1 MYIVDKL
8 NTIILTGKGLRRGM
22 LTLHHLNNSR
32 SQRILW
38 LLEELGV
45 DYEIEHYQRDSKT
58 NLAPD
63 SLRGV
68 HPLGRSPVLSTP
80 DGAIAESGAIVEYLV
95 HTHAKENFVIPTA
108 GDNRQQ
114 YWFWLHFAEGSLM
127 PPLVANLVLEKAREK
142 GSKPFFI
149 KPITNKLIDGILNAY
164 YGPNLAQ
171 SLRYVESYLSRNT
184 WFAGDEPTGADVQMI
199 FPLESLVASGRAR
212 DFSAIQGYVKRVHA
226 RPAYR
231 RALEKGGEYAYA

>member
-1 MYIVDKL
+1 
-8 NTIILTGKGLRRGM
+8 M

-45 DYEIEHYQRDSKT
+45 EYKIERYQRDSVT

-63 SLRGV
+63 SLRAV

-80 DGAIAESGAIVEYLV
+80 NGAIAESGAIIEYLI
-95 HTHAKENFVIPTA
+95 HNHSETHFKTPTEPEA
-108 GDNRQQ
+108 LQQ

-127 PPLVANLVLEKAREK
+127 PPLVANLVLEKARQK

-149 KPITNKLIDGILNAY
+149 KPITNKLVDGILNAY

-171 SLRYVESYLSRNT
+171 SLRYVESYLSKSD
-184 WFAGDEPTGADVQMI
+184 WFAGDAPTGADVQMI
-199 FPLESLVASGRAR
+199 FPLESLVASGRAK
-212 DFSAIQGYVKRVHA
+212 DFAAIQSYVKRVHA
-226 RPAYR
+226 REAYKA
-231 RALEKGGEYAYA
+231 ALEKGGEYAYA

>member
-1 MYIVDKL
+1 
-8 NTIILTGKGLRRGM
+8 M

-45 DYEIEHYQRDSKT
+45 DYNIEHYQRDSTT

-63 SLRGV
+63 SLRAV
-68 HPLGRSPVLSTP
+68 HPLGRSPVLTTP
-80 DGAIAESGAIVEYLV
+80 EGAIAESGAIVEYLV
-95 HTHAKENFVIPTA
+95 RKHGQTHFTSPESGENL
-108 GDNRQQ
+108 QQ
-114 YWFWLHFAEGSLM
+114 YLFWLHFAEGSLM
-127 PPLVANLVLEKAREK
+127 PPLVARLVLEKARQK

-171 SLRYVESYLSRNT
+171 SLRYVESYLAHHT
-184 WFAGDEPTGADVQMI
+184 WFASEQPTGADVQMI
-199 FPLESLVASGRAR
+199 FPLESLVASGNAK
-212 DFSAIQGYVKRVHA
+212 DFPAIREYVKRVHA
-226 RPAYR
+226 RPAYKQ
-231 RALEKGGEYAYA
+231 ALEKGGEYAYA

>member
-1 MYIVDKL
+1 
-8 NTIILTGKGLRRGM
+8 M

-45 DYEIEHYQRDSKT
+45 DYNIEHYQRDSTT

-63 SLRGV
+63 SLRAV
-68 HPLGRSPVLSTP
+68 HPLGRSPVLTTP

-95 HTHAKENFVIPTA
+95 RKYGQTSFTSPESGENL
-108 GDNRQQ
+108 QQ
-114 YWFWLHFAEGSLM
+114 YLFWLHFAEGSLM
-127 PPLVANLVLEKAREK
+127 PPLVARLVLEKARQK
-142 GSKPFFI
+142 GAKPFFI

-171 SLRYVESYLSRNT
+171 SLRYVESYLAHHT
-184 WFAGDEPTGADVQMI
+184 WFAGEQPTGADVQMI
-199 FPLESLVASGRAR
+199 FPLESLVASGNAK
-212 DFSAIQGYVKRVHA
+212 DFPAIREYVKRVHA
-226 RPAYR
+226 RPAYKQ
-231 RALEKGGEYAYA
+231 ALEKGGEYAYA

>member
-1 MYIVDKL
+1 
-8 NTIILTGKGLRRGM
+8 M

-45 DYEIEHYQRDSKT
+45 EYKIERYQRDSVT

-63 SLRGV
+63 SLRAV

-80 DGAIAESGAIVEYLV
+80 NGAIAESGAIIEYLI
-95 HTHAKENFVIPTA
+95 HNHSETHFKTPTEPEA
-108 GDNRQQ
+108 LQQ

-127 PPLVANLVLEKAREK
+127 PPLVANLVLEKARQK

-149 KPITNKLIDGILNAY
+149 KPITNKLVDGILNAY

-171 SLRYVESYLSRNT
+171 SLRYVESYLSKND
-184 WFAGDEPTGADVQMI
+184 WFAGDAPTGADVQMI
-199 FPLESLVASGRAR
+199 FPLESLVASGRAK
-212 DFSAIQGYVKRVHA
+212 DFVAIQSYVKRVHA
-226 RPAYR
+226 REAYKI
-231 RALEKGGEYAYA
+231 ALEKGGEYAYA

>member
-1 MYIVDKL
+1 
-8 NTIILTGKGLRRGM
+8 M

-45 DYEIEHYQRDSKT
+45 EYNIEFYQRDSTT

-63 SLRGV
+63 ALRAV
-68 HPLGRSPVLSTP
+68 HPLGRSPVLTTP
-80 DGAIAESGAIVEYLV
+80 HGAIAESGAIVEYLIN
-95 HTHAKENFVIPTA
+95 THASESFKAPSDAEA
-108 GDNRQQ
+108 LQQ
-114 YWFWLHFAEGSLM
+114 YWFWMHFAEGSLM
-127 PPLVANLVLEKAREK
+127 PPLVANLVLEKARQK

-149 KPITNKLIDGILNAY
+149 KPITDKLVDGILNAY

-171 SLRYVESYLSRNT
+171 SLRYVESYLAKNT

-199 FPLESLVASGRAR
+199 FPLESLVASGRAKE
-212 DFSAIQGYVKRVHA
+212 FAAIQSFVKRVHA
-226 RPAYR
+226 RPAYKA
-231 RALEKGGEYAYA
+231 ALEKGGEYAYA

>member
-1 MYIVDKL
+1 
-8 NTIILTGKGLRRGM
+8 M

-45 DYEIEHYQRDSKT
+45 DYNIEHYQRDSTT

-63 SLRGV
+63 SLRAV
-68 HPLGRSPVLSTP
+68 HPLGRSPVLTTP
-80 DGAIAESGAIVEYLV
+80 EGAIAESGAIVEYLV
-95 HTHAKENFVIPTA
+95 RKHGQTHFTSPESGENL
-108 GDNRQQ
+108 QQ
-114 YWFWLHFAEGSLM
+114 YLFWLHFAEGSLM
-127 PPLVANLVLEKAREK
+127 PPLVARLVLEKARQK

-171 SLRYVESYLSRNT
+171 SLRYVESYLAHHT
-184 WFAGDEPTGADVQMI
+184 WFAGEQPTGADVQMI
-199 FPLESLVASGRAR
+199 FPLESLVASGNAK
-212 DFSAIQGYVKRVHA
+212 DFPAIREYVKRIHA
-226 RPAYR
+226 RPAYKQ
-231 RALEKGGEYAYA
+231 ALEKGGEYAYA

>member
-1 MYIVDKL
+1 
-8 NTIILTGKGLRRGM
+8 M

-45 DYEIEHYQRDSKT
+45 DYNIEYYQRDSTT

-63 SLRGV
+63 SLRAV
-68 HPLGRSPVLSTP
+68 HPLGRSPVLTTP
-80 DGAIAESGAIVEYLV
+80 EGAIAESGAIVEYLV
-95 HTHAKENFVIPTA
+95 RKHGQTHFTSPESGENL
-108 GDNRQQ
+108 QQ
-114 YWFWLHFAEGSLM
+114 YLFWLHFAEGSLM
-127 PPLVANLVLEKAREK
+127 PPLVARLVLEKARQK

-171 SLRYVESYLSRNT
+171 SLRYVESYLAHHT
-184 WFAGDEPTGADVQMI
+184 WFAGEQPTGADVQMI
-199 FPLESLVASGRAR
+199 FPLESLVASGNAK
-212 DFSAIQGYVKRVHA
+212 DFPAIREYVKRVHA
-226 RPAYR
+226 RPAYKQ
-231 RALEKGGEYAYA
+231 ALEKGGEYAYA

>member
-1 MYIVDKL
+1 
-8 NTIILTGKGLRRGM
+8 M

-95 HTHAKENFVIPTA
+95 HTHAKEHFVMPTA
-108 GDNRQQ
+108 GKDRQQ

-184 WFAGDEPTGADVQMI
+184 WFAGEAPTGADIQMI

-226 RPAYR
+226 RPAYQ

>member
-1 MYIVDKL
+1 
-8 NTIILTGKGLRRGM
+8 M

-45 DYEIEHYQRDSKT
+45 DYKIEFYQRDSKT

-63 SLRGV
+63 SLRAV
-68 HPLGRSPVLSTP
+68 HPLGRSPVLTTP
-80 DGAIAESGAIVEYLV
+80 HGAIAESGAIVEYLV
-95 HTHAKENFVIPTA
+95 RHHATDAFSVPQDPEA
-108 GDNRQQ
+108 LQQ

-127 PPLVANLVLEKAREK
+127 PPLVANLVLEKARQK

-171 SLRYVESYLSRNT
+171 SLRYVESYLAKNT
-184 WFAGDEPTGADVQMI
+184 WFAGDAPSGADVQMI
-199 FPLESLVASGRAR
+199 FPLESLVASGRAK
-212 DFSAIQGYVKRVHA
+212 DFTAIQGYVKRVHA
-226 RPAYR
+226 REAYKA
-231 RALEKGGEYAYA
+231 ALEKGGEYAYA

>member
-1 MYIVDKL
+1 
-8 NTIILTGKGLRRGM
+8 M

-45 DYEIEHYQRDSKT
+45 EYKIERYQRDSVT

-63 SLRGV
+63 SLRSV

-80 DGAIAESGAIVEYLV
+80 NGAIAESGAIIEYLI
-95 HTHAKENFVIPTA
+95 HNHSETHFKTPTEPEA
-108 GDNRQQ
+108 LQQ

-127 PPLVANLVLEKAREK
+127 PPLVANLVLEKARQK

-149 KPITNKLIDGILNAY
+149 KPITNKLVDGILNAY

-171 SLRYVESYLSRNT
+171 SLRYVESYLSKND
-184 WFAGDEPTGADVQMI
+184 WFAGDAPTGADVQMI
-199 FPLESLVASGRAR
+199 FPLESLVASGRAK
-212 DFSAIQGYVKRVHA
+212 DFAAIQSYVKRVHS
-226 RPAYR
+226 REAYKA
-231 RALEKGGEYAYA
+231 ALEKGGEYAYA

>member
-1 MYIVDKL
+1 
-8 NTIILTGKGLRRGM
+8 M

-45 DYEIEHYQRDSKT
+45 DYNIEHYQRDSTT

-63 SLRGV
+63 SLRAV
-68 HPLGRSPVLSTP
+68 HPLGRSPVLTTP
-80 DGAIAESGAIVEYLV
+80 EGAIAESGAIVEYLV
-95 HTHAKENFVIPTA
+95 RKHGQTHFTSPESGENL
-108 GDNRQQ
+108 QQ
-114 YWFWLHFAEGSLM
+114 YLFWLHFAEGSLM
-127 PPLVANLVLEKAREK
+127 PPLVARLVLEKARQK

-171 SLRYVESYLSRNT
+171 SLRYVESYLAHHT
-184 WFAGDEPTGADVQMI
+184 WFASEQQTGADVQMI
-199 FPLESLVASGRAR
+199 FPLESLVASGNAK
-212 DFSAIQGYVKRVHA
+212 DFPAIREYVKRVHA
-226 RPAYR
+226 RPAYKQ
-231 RALEKGGEYAYA
+231 ALEKGGEYAYA

>member
-1 MYIVDKL
+1 
-8 NTIILTGKGLRRGM
+8 M

-45 DYEIEHYQRDSKT
+45 DYKIEFYERDSTT

-63 SLRGV
+63 SLRAV

-80 DGAIAESGAIVEYLV
+80 HGAIAESGAIVEYLV
-95 HTHAKENFVIPTA
+95 RNHAESSFAAPKDEEA
-108 GDNRQQ
+108 LQQ

-127 PPLVANLVLEKAREK
+127 PPLVANLVLEKARQK

-149 KPITNKLIDGILNAY
+149 KPITDKLVDGIINAY

-171 SLRYVESYLSRNT
+171 SLRYVESYLANHT

-199 FPLESLVASGRAR
+199 FPLESLVASGRAD
-212 DFSAIQGYVKRVHA
+212 DFAAIRGYVKRVHE
-226 RPAYR
+226 RPAYK

>member
-1 MYIVDKL
+1 
-8 NTIILTGKGLRRGM
+8 M

-45 DYEIEHYQRDSKT
+45 DYNIEHYQRDSIT
-58 NLAPD
+58 NLAPE
-63 SLRGV
+63 SLRAV

-80 DGAIAESGAIVEYLV
+80 EGAIAESGAIVEYLV
-95 HTHAKENFVIPTA
+95 RQHGQTNFTSPESGENL
-108 GDNRQQ
+108 QQ
-114 YWFWLHFAEGSLM
+114 YLFWLHFAEGSLM
-127 PPLVANLVLEKAREK
+127 PPLVARLVLEKARQK

-171 SLRYVESYLSRNT
+171 SLRYVESYLAHHT
-184 WFAGDEPTGADVQMI
+184 WFAGEQPTGADVQMI
-199 FPLESLVASGRAR
+199 FPLESLVASGNAK
-212 DFSAIQGYVKRVHA
+212 DFPAIREYVKRVHA
-226 RPAYR
+226 RPAYKQ
-231 RALEKGGEYAYA
+231 ALEKGGEYAYA

>member
-1 MYIVDKL
+1 
-8 NTIILTGKGLRRGM
+8 M

-45 DYEIEHYQRDSKT
+45 EYNIEFYQRDSTT

-63 SLRGV
+63 ALRAV
-68 HPLGRSPVLSTP
+68 HPLGRSPVLTTP
-80 DGAIAESGAIVEYLV
+80 HGAIAESGAIVEYLIN
-95 HTHAKENFVIPTA
+95 THASESFKAPSDAEA
-108 GDNRQQ
+108 LQQ
-114 YWFWLHFAEGSLM
+114 YWFWMHFAEGSLM
-127 PPLVANLVLEKAREK
+127 PPLVANLVLEKARQK

-149 KPITNKLIDGILNAY
+149 KPITDKLVDGILNAY

-171 SLRYVESYLSRNT
+171 SLRYVESYLAKNT

-199 FPLESLVASGRAR
+199 FPLESLVASGRAKE
-212 DFSAIQGYVKRVHA
+212 FAAIQAFVKRVHA
-226 RPAYR
+226 RPAYKA
-231 RALEKGGEYAYA
+231 ALEKGGEYAYA

>member
-1 MYIVDKL
+1 
-8 NTIILTGKGLRRGM
+8 M

-45 DYEIEHYQRDSKT
+45 DYKIEFYERDSTT

-63 SLRGV
+63 SLRAV

-80 DGAIAESGAIVEYLV
+80 HGAIAESGAIVEYLV
-95 HTHAKENFVIPTA
+95 RNHAESSFATPKDEEA
-108 GDNRQQ
+108 LQQ

-127 PPLVANLVLEKAREK
+127 PPLVANLVLEKARQK

-149 KPITNKLIDGILNAY
+149 KPITDKLVDGIINAY

-171 SLRYVESYLSRNT
+171 SLRYVESYLANHT

-199 FPLESLVASGRAR
+199 FPLESLVASGRAD
-212 DFSAIQGYVKRVHA
+212 DFAAIRGYVKRVHE
-226 RPAYR
+226 RPAYK

>member
-1 MYIVDKL
+1 
-8 NTIILTGKGLRRGM
+8 M

-45 DYEIEHYQRDSKT
+45 EYNIEFYQRDSTT

-63 SLRGV
+63 ALRAV
-68 HPLGRSPVLSTP
+68 HPLGRSPVLTTP
-80 DGAIAESGAIVEYLV
+80 HGAIAESGAIVEYLIN
-95 HTHAKENFVIPTA
+95 THASGSFKAPSDAEA
-108 GDNRQQ
+108 LQQ
-114 YWFWLHFAEGSLM
+114 YWFWMHFAEGSLM
-127 PPLVANLVLEKAREK
+127 PPLVANLVLEKARQK

-149 KPITNKLIDGILNAY
+149 KPITDKLVDGILNAY

-171 SLRYVESYLSRNT
+171 SLRYVESYLAKNT

-199 FPLESLVASGRAR
+199 FPLESLVASGRAKE
-212 DFSAIQGYVKRVHA
+212 FAAIQAFVKRVHA
-226 RPAYR
+226 RPAYKA
-231 RALEKGGEYAYA
+231 ALEKGGEYAYA

>member
-1 MYIVDKL
+1 
-8 NTIILTGKGLRRGM
+8 M

-45 DYEIEHYQRDSKT
+45 DYKIEFYERDSTT

-63 SLRGV
+63 SLRAV

-80 DGAIAESGAIVEYLV
+80 HGAIAESGAIVEYLV
-95 HTHAKENFVIPTA
+95 RNHAESSFAVPNDEEA
-108 GDNRQQ
+108 LQQ

-127 PPLVANLVLEKAREK
+127 PPLVANLVLEKARQK

-149 KPITNKLIDGILNAY
+149 KPITEKLVDGIINAY

-171 SLRYVESYLSRNT
+171 SLRYVESYLANHT

-199 FPLESLVASGRAR
+199 FPLESLVASGRAD
-212 DFSAIQGYVKRVHA
+212 DFAAIRGYVKRVHE
-226 RPAYR
+226 RPAYK